1 MATQTQSNGHDK
13 QYDYTPT
20 SYDVTT
26 VPPRIGAGRYEAV
39 ANASQRGTKKENL
52 PMLVVE
58 WTAEAV
64 ADGNEE
70 NEQFVGATTSDFLVI
85 SDDPKFRGHKQRLRV
100 MLERMGLSYDMVPR
114 QISNKSDLEELIEAI
129 NGQKI
134 SITVT
139 HKADASGEQRENV
152 EYRLPRDEQSG
163 DDSAMETAAPARGA
177 AKKTA
182 AKGGKGASRR

>member
-1 MATQTQSNGHDK
+1 MATQTSSNGHDK

-20 SYDVTT
+20 EYDVTT

-39 ANASQRGTKKENL
+39 AAASQRGTKKENL
-52 PMLVVE
+52 PMLVIE

-64 ADGNEE
+64 ADGNED

-85 SDDPKFRGHKQRLRV
+85 SDDAKFRGHKQRLRV
-100 MLERMGLSYDMVPR
+100 MLERMGLSFDMVPR
-114 QISNKSDLEELIEAI
+114 RIQNKSDLDELIEAI

-139 HKADASGEQRENV
+139 HKADSSGEQRENV
-152 EYRLPRDEQSG
+152 EYRLPREEQGG
-163 DDSAMETAAPARGA
+163 DDAGMEAAPPARGGKKPA
-177 AKKTA
+177 AKS
-182 AKGGKGASRR
+182 GKGARR